1 MIEIIAEIGQNF
13 NGDISLAKELIRL
26 AKINGADVAKFQV
39 YDAKSLFSKDN
50 NEWYDYNCKTELTK
64 EHLEILK
71 NECDNIGIEFMAS
84 VFDEERVEWLESI
97 GIKRFKIASRSV
109 YDESLTNK
117 ILSTNKPIVVSL
129 GMWNGDE
136 FPEIKSS
143 SKVDFLYCISKY
155 PTNLECLHFDNVD
168 FKEKYSGFSDHTLGI
183 VAPIV
188 AMSRDAKIIEK
199 HFTLDKSM
207 YGPDHR
213 CSMNPNELN
222 ELVIYKEHILQCL

>member
-13 NGDISLAKELIRL
+13 NGDVSLAKELIRL

-39 YDAKSLFSKDN
+39 YDAKSLFSKNN

-71 NECDNIGIEFMAS
+71 DECDNVGVEFMAS
-84 VFDEERVEWLESI
+84 VFDEERVEWLESL

-109 YDESLTNK
+109 HDVSLTNK

-129 GMWNGDE
+129 GMWNRDE

-155 PTNLECLHFDNVD
+155 PTNLECLNFDNVD

-188 AMSRDAKIIEK
+188 AMSRGAKIIEK
-199 HFTLDKSM
+199 HFTLDKNM
-207 YGPDHR
+207 YGPDHS
-213 CSMNPNELN
+213 CSMNPSELN
-222 ELVIYKEHILQCL
+222 ELVIYKERILQCL